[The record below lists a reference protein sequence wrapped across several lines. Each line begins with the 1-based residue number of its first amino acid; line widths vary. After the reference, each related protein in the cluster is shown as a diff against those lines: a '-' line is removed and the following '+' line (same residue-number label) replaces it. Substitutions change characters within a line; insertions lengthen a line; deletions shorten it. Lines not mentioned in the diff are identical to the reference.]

1 MMKFDEKVL
10 EQVVV
15 MDESGKV
22 DLEASCAQ
30 CPYCAECEKPIL
42 TMLARSGSPQWKM
55 TCKTRRRSRRLLFLG

>member
-10 EQVVV
+10 KQVVV

-30 CPYCAECEKPIL
+30 CPYCAECEKTNSYYACSVWESAMEDDL
-42 TMLARSGSPQWKM
+42 
-55 TCKTRRRSRRLLFLG
+55 